1 MRKLLLVFALIAI
14 VACADLNKDLDKLL
28 DEIRLNGG
36 VDWPT
41 VWDYVKRVGCA
52 VGAPACC
59 AIFSAGCAIC
69 NVVFAL
75 LCG

>member
-1 MRKLLLVFALIAI
+1 MKKLLLVFALIAI

-28 DEIRLNGG
+28 DEIKLNG
-36 VDWPT
+36 VDWNT

-59 AIFSAGCAIC
+59 AIYAPACGIC
-69 NVVFAL
+69 NAVVAA

>member
-1 MRKLLLVFALIAI
+1 MKKLLLVFALIAI
-14 VACADLNKDLDKLL
+14 VACADLKQELDKLL
-28 DEIRLNGG
+28 EEIRLNGI
-36 VDWPT
+36 DWGQ
-41 VWDYVKRVGCA
+41 VWAWVSGVGCA

-59 AIFSAGCAIC
+59 AIFPAGCAIC

>member
-14 VACADLNKDLDKLL
+14 VACADLNQELNKLV
-28 DEIRLNGG
+28 DEIRLQGG
-36 VDWPT
+36 VDWNK

-52 VGAPACC
+52 VAAPACC
-59 AIFSAGCAIC
+59 AVFPAGCAIC